1 MALTSSSSSELFC
14 IGDNIATSF
23 VLLTTP
29 SDSDMDLLMP
39 SDAEDFGWRPRT
51 LLPKFFRRAWA
62 GDAEKSKKQ
71 KNMFLKNGN
80 EADVKNA
87 HDADVNNKLCHL
99 IHLTISISCSNAWL
113 DWPRMLSR
121 INNSVI
127 WFCSKISKPR
137 RAFTSSIKP
146 WPSEDKIF

>member
-71 KNMFLKNGN
+71 KKHVLEKRQRGWR
-80 EADVKNA
+80 KKA

-113 DWPRMLSR
+113 VWPRMLSR

-137 RAFTSSIKP
+137 RAYTSSIKP